1 MNLVYTNAYIFI
13 FMCSER
19 VLKLLYSDGDIRA
32 FVDDKI
38 NRSFYLKKNVDKCI
52 YVGTL
57 KSKRCSKNAQL
68 CNHLGEKRM

>member
-38 NRSFYLKKNVDKCI
+38 NRSFYLKK
-52 YVGTL
+52 
-57 KSKRCSKNAQL
+57 
-68 CNHLGEKRM
+68 M